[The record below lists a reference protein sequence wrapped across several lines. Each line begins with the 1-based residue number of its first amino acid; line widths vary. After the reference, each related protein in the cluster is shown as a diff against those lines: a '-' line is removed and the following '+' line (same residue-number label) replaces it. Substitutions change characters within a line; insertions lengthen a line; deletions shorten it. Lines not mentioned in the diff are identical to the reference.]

1 MRLTSAMRPPSSQ
14 AAPRPSARRGGF
26 TLIELLAVIVILSI
40 LAWFLV
46 TNLGKTQEVAEVKM
60 VEGDMVKLRA
70 MLAEVDNTEGGYPP
84 SRFADALGAPPNA
97 TNLGAECLYLALC
110 AEDAPGFGVLDADL
124 INSDGDS
131 LAHTPKGLRTRE
143 LFELRDRWDNP
154 IAYFHNQDYG
164 REDVYVTV
172 SNATGLSTETVVK
185 AYKNPKTAN
194 WFEPRSFQL
203 ISAGADGEFG
213 TEDDITSFKR

>member
-1 MRLTSAMRPPSSQ
+1 MR
-14 AAPRPSARRGGF
+14 RPSIRLPRRSGRRGGF

-46 TNLGKTQEVAEVKM
+46 TNLGKTEEVALVKM
-60 VEGDMVKLRA
+60 VEGDLVKLKT
-70 MLAEVDNTEGGYPP
+70 MLVELENTEGDHPA
-84 SRFADALGAPPNA
+84 SRFSDALGAPPNA

-110 AEDAPGFGVLDADL
+110 AEDAPGFGELDEDL

-131 LAHTPKGLRTRE
+131 LAHTPKGFRTRE

-154 IAYFHNQDYG
+154 IAYFHNRDYG
-164 REDVYVTV
+164 REDVYVTI

-185 AYKNPKTAN
+185 AHKNPKTAN
-194 WFEPRSFQL
+194 WFEPRRFQL
-203 ISAGADGEFG
+203 ISAGPDGEFG
-213 TEDDITSFKR
+213 TEDDITGFKR